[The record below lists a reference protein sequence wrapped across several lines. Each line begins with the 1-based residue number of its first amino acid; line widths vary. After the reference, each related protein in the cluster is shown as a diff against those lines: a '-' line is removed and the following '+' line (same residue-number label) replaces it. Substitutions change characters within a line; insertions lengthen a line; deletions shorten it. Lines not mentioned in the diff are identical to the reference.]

1 LVALFNERGAAY
13 AWLHADG
20 NIYGLDGR
28 ALAFVDGDG
37 VYDWE
42 GVQVAWWEDGHVRD
56 WLGAVC
62 LFTAAATRTLV
73 VKPVQELHQQRPIN
87 LEAPR
92 SRPLKRPKMARPPK
106 LGLWAARMP
115 V

>member
-1 LVALFNERGAAY
+1 MIALFNERGAAY
-13 AWLHADG
+13 AWLHTNG
-20 NIYGLDGR
+20 TIYGLEGK

-42 GVQVAWWEDGHVRD
+42 GAHIAWWADGHMRD

-62 LFTAAATRTLV
+62 LFSAAAKNLLV
-73 VKPVQELHQQRPIN
+73 VKPVCATHQQKPLQLETRTRPRTGAK
-87 LEAPR
+87 LAP
-92 SRPLKRPKMARPPK
+92 PPR
-106 LGLWAARMP
+106 LCLWTAEMP